1 MKSIH
6 IHGGVQLQG
15 NVRIQGSKNAVLPI
29 LAATI
34 LTKESNVIHNCPKIA
49 DVEQMLNLLKSIG
62 CTVSWKGQ
70 GVRIDTTN
78 LEMHNMPEDAIT
90 GMRSSL
96 CLMGVLLGRTRKISM
111 KYPGGCRIGP
121 RPIDYHLNALSN
133 MGATFCENDGYIEGY
148 ANGGLEGTQ
157 LHLPKPSVGAT
168 ENIILAGVMAAGTT
182 ILENAAQ
189 EPEIQI
195 LCDYLIRCGA
205 QITGAGTSTIEIEG
219 GLPLH
224 GIEFRVPADRIVA
237 GTYLFACLG
246 AGGSVMLEEAPV
258 EHMEAVIDMAR
269 RMGAECQEVEDGLYV
284 QAPEHLRQPA
294 YVFTDSYPGFP
305 TDLQSMVLV
314 VLSKASGQCLVI
326 ESIFENRYRVIPPLR
341 EMGANIMQL
350 DDKHALLRGPVK
362 LMGREVCAVELRGGA
377 ALVIAG
383 LMGEGY
389 TRIEGCEYIARG
401 YENICKDL
409 RELGARIYAV

>member
-1 MKSIH
+1 
-6 IHGGVQLQG
+6 
-15 NVRIQGSKNAVLPI
+15 
-29 LAATI
+29 
-34 LTKESNVIHNCPKIA
+34 
-49 DVEQMLNLLKSIG
+49 MLNLLKSIG

-168 ENIILAGVMAAGTT
+168 ENIILAGVMASGTT

-195 LCDYLIRCGA
+195 LCDYLIQCGA
-205 QITGAGTSTIEIEG
+205 QINGAGTSTIEIEG

-258 EHMEAVIDMAR
+258 EHMEAVIDLAR

-284 QAPEHLRQPA
+284 QAPEHIKQLA

-326 ESIFENRYRVIPPLR
+326 ESIFENRYRIIPPLR

-362 LMGREVCAVELRGGA
+362 LVGREVCAVELRGGA

-383 LMGEGY
+383 LMGEGH